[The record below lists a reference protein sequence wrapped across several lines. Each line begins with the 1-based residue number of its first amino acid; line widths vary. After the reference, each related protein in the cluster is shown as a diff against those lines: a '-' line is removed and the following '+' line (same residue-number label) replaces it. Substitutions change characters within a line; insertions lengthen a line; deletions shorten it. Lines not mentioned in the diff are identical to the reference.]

1 MTKLSAAFL
10 VCCLP
15 PIASAQSASGVGS
28 LLDSVVPAAM
38 AAERIPGAVVTVV
51 RGGRVIFSKGYGSA
65 DVESRRP
72 MTDSTIVRIG
82 SISKVMTA
90 VAVAQLADRA
100 RIHFDSGVNTYLRDL
115 RIRSRYRTPTTVRHL
130 LTHTAALDEIR
141 PGPLAD
147 GEASLQPLREYLRPR
162 LIQYAPPGW
171 ATAYSTYGIALA
183 GVI

>member
-1 MTKLSAAFL
+1 MTRIIVALLA
-10 VCCLP
+10 CCLTR
-15 PIASAQSASGVGS
+15 IASAQNASGLGS

-51 RGGRVIFSKGYGSA
+51 RDGRVIVSKGYGFA
-65 DVESRRP
+65 DLETRRP
-72 MTDSTIVRIG
+72 MTDSTIMRIG

-90 VAVAQLADRA
+90 VAVAQLVDRG
-100 RIHFDSGVNTYLRDL
+100 RVHLDSSVTRYLRDL

-147 GEASLQPLREYLRPR
+147 GQASLQPLRDFLRSR
-162 LIQYAPPGW
+162 LVQYAPPGGRRPTPRTGCPLP
-171 ATAYSTYGIALA
+171 A
-183 GVI
+183 